1 MSTASGS
8 ILWWWAAEV
17 VHTYERVGSVRYGAF
32 SVDEHTST
40 ERLFK
45 GEFRMIAP

>member
-1 MSTASGS
+1 METTSTG
-8 ILWWWAAEV
+8 V
-17 VHTYERVGSVRYGAF
+17 VVQRYKRADALRYGAF

-45 GEFRMIAP
+45 GEFRTL

>member
-1 MSTASGS
+1 MRKLIITAF
-8 ILWWWAAEV
+8 V
-17 VHTYERVGSVRYGAF
+17 

-45 GEFRMIAP
+45 GDFRPA